1 MFGFIDKE
9 AENNMY
15 NWEYN
20 FLEKHLGKT
29 KFWKLYEGNRVFRY
43 IFKVLAVII
52 IFVLFYI
59 DFSYIKRSIGVLGI
73 PLSLMTYAAYI
84 FLLAM
89 VVNIRSDTT
98 LMVALRIFLDAVLV
112 LAIIGIIYLL
122 VVNNIVP
129 YPVY

>member
-1 MFGFIDKE
+1 
-9 AENNMY
+9 MY

-43 IFKVLAVII
+43 IFKVLAII
-52 IFVLFYI
+52 LIFLSLYI
-59 DFSYIKRSIGVLGI
+59 DMYTKNMGGIFQISISFI
-73 PLSLMTYAAYI
+73 TFFIYI

-98 LMVALRIFLDAVLV
+98 IMVVLRFLLEV
-112 LAIIGIIYLL
+112 IIVFVILGMIYLL
-122 VVNNIVP
+122 VVNNILP
-129 YPVY
+129 YPMY

>member
-1 MFGFIDKE
+1 
-9 AENNMY
+9 MY

-52 IFVLFYI
+52 LFLIFYI
-59 DFSYIKRSIGVLGI
+59 DMYSRKILGI
-73 PLSLMTYAAYI
+73 LQIPISIIVFFIYI

-98 LMVALRIFLDAVLV
+98 IMVVLRFLLEV
-112 LAIIGIIYLL
+112 IIGFVILGMIYLL
-122 VVNNIVP
+122 VVNNILP
-129 YPVY
+129 YPM

>member
-1 MFGFIDKE
+1 MF
-9 AENNMY
+9 

-20 FLEKHLGKT
+20 FLKKHLGKT

-52 IFVLFYI
+52 LFLIFYI
-59 DFSYIKRSIGVLGI
+59 DMYSRRTLGI
-73 PLSLMTYAAYI
+73 FQIPISLIIFFIYI

-98 LMVALRIFLDAVLV
+98 LMVVLRFLLEVIIIF
-112 LAIIGIIYLL
+112 AILGMIYLL
-122 VVNNIVP
+122 VVNNILP
-129 YPVY
+129 YPI

>member
-1 MFGFIDKE
+1 MFLLLC
-9 AENNMY
+9 AN
-15 NWEYN
+15 
-20 FLEKHLGKT
+20 
-29 KFWKLYEGNRVFRY
+29 
-43 IFKVLAVII
+43 
-52 IFVLFYI
+52 FYI
-59 DFSYIKRSIGVLGI
+59 KNMIGILEIPVSIIVI
-73 PLSLMTYAAYI
+73 FIYI

-122 VVNNIVP
+122 VVNNILP

>member
-1 MFGFIDKE
+1 
-9 AENNMY
+9 MY

-52 IFVLFYI
+52 LFLSFYI
-59 DFSYIKRSIGVLGI
+59 DMYSRKTLGI
-73 PLSLMTYAAYI
+73 LQIPISIIIFFIYI
-84 FLLAM
+84 FLMAM

-98 LMVALRIFLDAVLV
+98 IMVVLRFLLEV
-112 LAIIGIIYLL
+112 IIVFVILGMIYLL
-122 VVNNIVP
+122 VVNNILP
-129 YPVY
+129 YPMY

>member
-1 MFGFIDKE
+1 MLRGGTV
-9 AENNMY
+9 NMY

-43 IFKVLAVII
+43 IFKVLAVIL
-52 IFVLFYI
+52 IFLSLYI
-59 DFSYIKRSIGVLGI
+59 DMYTKNMGGIFQISISFI
-73 PLSLMTYAAYI
+73 TFFIYI

-98 LMVALRIFLDAVLV
+98 IMVVLRFLLEV
-112 LAIIGIIYLL
+112 IIVFVILGIIYLL
-122 VVNNIVP
+122 VVNNILP
-129 YPVY
+129 YPM

>member
-1 MFGFIDKE
+1 
-9 AENNMY
+9 MY

-52 IFVLFYI
+52 LFLSFYI
-59 DFSYIKRSIGVLGI
+59 DMYSRKTLGI
-73 PLSLMTYAAYI
+73 LQIPISIIIFFIYI
-84 FLLAM
+84 FLMAM

-98 LMVALRIFLDAVLV
+98 IMVVLRFLLEV
-112 LAIIGIIYLL
+112 IIGFVILGIIYLL
-122 VVNNIVP
+122 VVNNILP
-129 YPVY
+129 YPM

>member
-1 MFGFIDKE
+1 
-9 AENNMY
+9 MY

-52 IFVLFYI
+52 LFLIFYI
-59 DFSYIKRSIGVLGI
+59 DMYSRKILGI
-73 PLSLMTYAAYI
+73 LQIPISIIIFFIYI
-84 FLLAM
+84 FLMAM

-98 LMVALRIFLDAVLV
+98 IMVVLRFLLEV
-112 LAIIGIIYLL
+112 IIGFVILGMIYLL
-122 VVNNIVP
+122 VVNNILP
-129 YPVY
+129 YPM

>member
-1 MFGFIDKE
+1 
-9 AENNMY
+9 MY

-52 IFVLFYI
+52 LFLSFYI
-59 DFSYIKRSIGVLGI
+59 DMYSRKTLGI
-73 PLSLMTYAAYI
+73 LQIPISIIIFFIYI
-84 FLLAM
+84 FLMAM

-98 LMVALRIFLDAVLV
+98 IMVVLRFLLEV
-112 LAIIGIIYLL
+112 IIGFVILGMIYLL
-122 VVNNIVP
+122 VVNNILP
-129 YPVY
+129 YPM

>member
-1 MFGFIDKE
+1 
-9 AENNMY
+9 MY

-29 KFWKLYEGNRVFRY
+29 KFWKLYTGNRVFRY

-52 IFVLFYI
+52 LFLIFYI
-59 DFSYIKRSIGVLGI
+59 DMYSRKILGI
-73 PLSLMTYAAYI
+73 LQIPISIIVFFIYI

-122 VVNNIVP
+122 VVNNILP
-129 YPVY
+129 YPMY

>member
-1 MFGFIDKE
+1 
-9 AENNMY
+9 MY

-20 FLEKHLGKT
+20 FLKKHLGKT

-52 IFVLFYI
+52 LFLSFYI
-59 DFSYIKRSIGVLGI
+59 DMYSRKILGI
-73 PLSLMTYAAYI
+73 LQIPISIIVFFIYI

-98 LMVALRIFLDAVLV
+98 IMVVLRFLLEV
-112 LAIIGIIYLL
+112 IIVFVILGMIYLL
-122 VVNNIVP
+122 VVNNILP
-129 YPVY
+129 YPM

>member
-1 MFGFIDKE
+1 
-9 AENNMY
+9 MY

-52 IFVLFYI
+52 LFLSIYI
-59 DFSYIKRSIGVLGI
+59 DMYSRKTLGI
-73 PLSLMTYAAYI
+73 LQIPISIIIFFIYI
-84 FLLAM
+84 FLMAM

-98 LMVALRIFLDAVLV
+98 IMVVLRFLLEV
-112 LAIIGIIYLL
+112 IIGFVILGMIYLL
-122 VVNNIVP
+122 VVNNILP
-129 YPVY
+129 YPM

>member
-1 MFGFIDKE
+1 
-9 AENNMY
+9 MY

-52 IFVLFYI
+52 LFLSFYI
-59 DFSYIKRSIGVLGI
+59 DMYSRKTLGI
-73 PLSLMTYAAYI
+73 LQIPISIIIFFIYI

-98 LMVALRIFLDAVLV
+98 IMVVLRFLLEV
-112 LAIIGIIYLL
+112 IIVFVILGMIYLL
-122 VVNNIVP
+122 VVNNILP
-129 YPVY
+129 YPM

>member
-9 AENNMY
+9 ADNNMF

-20 FLEKHLGKT
+20 FLKKHLGKT

-52 IFVLFYI
+52 LFLIFYI
-59 DFSYIKRSIGVLGI
+59 DMYSRKILGI
-73 PLSLMTYAAYI
+73 LQIPISIIVFFIYI

-122 VVNNIVP
+122 VVNNILP
-129 YPVY
+129 YPMY

>member
-1 MFGFIDKE
+1 
-9 AENNMY
+9 MY

-52 IFVLFYI
+52 LFLSFYI
-59 DFSYIKRSIGVLGI
+59 DMYSRKTLGI
-73 PLSLMTYAAYI
+73 LQIPISIIIFFIYI

-98 LMVALRIFLDAVLV
+98 IMVVLRFLLEV
-112 LAIIGIIYLL
+112 IIVFVILGMIYLL
-122 VVNNIVP
+122 VVNNILP
-129 YPVY
+129 YPMY

>member
-1 MFGFIDKE
+1 MF
-9 AENNMY
+9 

-43 IFKVLAVII
+43 IFKVLAVILM
-52 IFVLFYI
+52 FLLLCANFYI
-59 DFSYIKRSIGVLGI
+59 KNMIGILEIPVSIIVI
-73 PLSLMTYAAYI
+73 FIYI

-98 LMVALRIFLDAVLV
+98 LMVALRFFLDSVII
-112 LAIIGIIYLL
+112 LAMVGLL
-122 VVNNIVP
+122 CFLITNNIFP
-129 YPVY
+129 RLIL

>member
-1 MFGFIDKE
+1 
-9 AENNMY
+9 MY

-43 IFKVLAVII
+43 IFKVLAVILM
-52 IFVLFYI
+52 FLLLCANFYI
-59 DFSYIKRSIGVLGI
+59 KNMIGILEIPVSIIVI
-73 PLSLMTYAAYI
+73 FIYI

-122 VVNNIVP
+122 VVNNILP

>member
-1 MFGFIDKE
+1 
-9 AENNMY
+9 MY

-52 IFVLFYI
+52 LFLIFYI
-59 DFSYIKRSIGVLGI
+59 DMYSRKILGI
-73 PLSLMTYAAYI
+73 LQIPISIIVFFIYI

-98 LMVALRIFLDAVLV
+98 IMVVLRFLLEV
-112 LAIIGIIYLL
+112 IIVFVILGMIYLL
-122 VVNNIVP
+122 VVNNILP
-129 YPVY
+129 YPM

>member
-1 MFGFIDKE
+1 MF
-9 AENNMY
+9 

-52 IFVLFYI
+52 LFLSFYI
-59 DFSYIKRSIGVLGI
+59 DMYSRKTLGI
-73 PLSLMTYAAYI
+73 LQIPISIIIFFIYI
-84 FLLAM
+84 FLMAM

-98 LMVALRIFLDAVLV
+98 IMVVLRFLLEV
-112 LAIIGIIYLL
+112 IIGFVILGMIYLL
-122 VVNNIVP
+122 VVNNILP
-129 YPVY
+129 YPM

>member
-1 MFGFIDKE
+1 
-9 AENNMY
+9 MY

-52 IFVLFYI
+52 LFLSFYI
-59 DFSYIKRSIGVLGI
+59 YMYSRKTLGI
-73 PLSLMTYAAYI
+73 LQIPISIIIFFIYI
-84 FLLAM
+84 FLMAM

-98 LMVALRIFLDAVLV
+98 IMVVLRFLLEV
-112 LAIIGIIYLL
+112 IIGFVILGMIYLL
-122 VVNNIVP
+122 VVNNILP
-129 YPVY
+129 YPM

>member
-52 IFVLFYI
+52 LFLIFYI
-59 DFSYIKRSIGVLGI
+59 DMYLRKILGI
-73 PLSLMTYAAYI
+73 LQIPISIIVFFIYI

-122 VVNNIVP
+122 VVNNILP
-129 YPVY
+129 YPM

>member
-9 AENNMY
+9 ADNNMF

-20 FLEKHLGKT
+20 FLKKHLGKT

-52 IFVLFYI
+52 LFLIFYI
-59 DFSYIKRSIGVLGI
+59 DMYSRKILGI
-73 PLSLMTYAAYI
+73 LQIPISIIVFFIYI

-122 VVNNIVP
+122 VVNNILP
-129 YPVY
+129 YPM

>member
-1 MFGFIDKE
+1 
-9 AENNMY
+9 MY

-29 KFWKLYEGNRVFRY
+29 KFWKLYTGNRVFRY
-43 IFKVLAVII
+43 IFKVLAVIL
-52 IFVLFYI
+52 IFLSLYI
-59 DFSYIKRSIGVLGI
+59 DMYTKNMGGIFQISISFI
-73 PLSLMTYAAYI
+73 TFFIYI

-122 VVNNIVP
+122 VVNNILP
-129 YPVY
+129 YPM

>member
-1 MFGFIDKE
+1 
-9 AENNMY
+9 MY

-122 VVNNIVP
+122 VVNNILP
-129 YPVY
+129 YPM

>member
-1 MFGFIDKE
+1 MFEFIDKE
-9 AENNMY
+9 AENNMF

-52 IFVLFYI
+52 LFLIFYI
-59 DFSYIKRSIGVLGI
+59 DMYSRRTLGI
-73 PLSLMTYAAYI
+73 LQIPISLIIFFIYV

-122 VVNNIVP
+122 VVNNILP
-129 YPVY
+129 YPI

>member
-1 MFGFIDKE
+1 
-9 AENNMY
+9 MY

-29 KFWKLYEGNRVFRY
+29 KFWKLYTGNRVFRY
-43 IFKVLAVII
+43 IFKVLAVIL
-52 IFVLFYI
+52 IFLSLYI
-59 DFSYIKRSIGVLGI
+59 DMYTKNMGGIFQISISFI
-73 PLSLMTYAAYI
+73 TFFIYI

-98 LMVALRIFLDAVLV
+98 LMVALRIFLDAVIV

-122 VVNNIVP
+122 VVNNILP
-129 YPVY
+129 YPM

>member
-9 AENNMY
+9 ADNNMY

-20 FLEKHLGKT
+20 FLKKHLGKT

-89 VVNIRSDTT
+89 VVNIRSDKTI
-98 LMVALRIFLDAVLV
+98 MVALRFLLEVLIM
-112 LAIIGIIYLL
+112 LTILGAIYLL
-122 VVNNIVP
+122 VVNNILP
-129 YPVY
+129 YPTY

>member
-1 MFGFIDKE
+1 
-9 AENNMY
+9 MY

-52 IFVLFYI
+52 IFITFYI
-59 DFSYIKRSIGVLGI
+59 GLYSRKTLGI
-73 PLSLMTYAAYI
+73 LQIPISLIIFYIYI
-84 FLLAM
+84 FLLSM

-98 LMVALRIFLDAVLV
+98 LMVALRFFLDAVII
-112 LAIIGIIYLL
+112 LAITGIIYLL
-122 VVNNIVP
+122 VVNNILP
-129 YPVY
+129 YPM

>member
-52 IFVLFYI
+52 LFLIFYI
-59 DFSYIKRSIGVLGI
+59 DMYSRRTLGI
-73 PLSLMTYAAYI
+73 LQIPISLIIFFIYI

-89 VVNIRSDTT
+89 VVNIRSDKTI
-98 LMVALRIFLDAVLV
+98 MVALRFLLEVLIIF
-112 LAIIGIIYLL
+112 AILGAIYLL
-122 VVNNIVP
+122 VVNNILP
-129 YPVY
+129 YPMY

>member
-9 AENNMY
+9 ADNNMF

-52 IFVLFYI
+52 LFLIFYI
-59 DFSYIKRSIGVLGI
+59 DMYSRKILGI
-73 PLSLMTYAAYI
+73 LQIPISIIVFFIYI

-98 LMVALRIFLDAVLV
+98 LMVALRIFLDAVLI

-122 VVNNIVP
+122 VVNNILP
-129 YPVY
+129 YPM

>member
-52 IFVLFYI
+52 LFLIFYI
-59 DFSYIKRSIGVLGI
+59 DMYSRRTLGI
-73 PLSLMTYAAYI
+73 LQIPISLIIFFIYI

-122 VVNNIVP
+122 VVNNILP
-129 YPVY
+129 YPIS

>member
-9 AENNMY
+9 ADNNMY

-43 IFKVLAVII
+43 IFKVLAVILM
-52 IFVLFYI
+52 FLLLCANFYI
-59 DFSYIKRSIGVLGI
+59 KNMIGILEIPVSIIVI
-73 PLSLMTYAAYI
+73 FIYI

-98 LMVALRIFLDAVLV
+98 LMVALRFFLDSVII
-112 LAIIGIIYLL
+112 LAMVGLL
-122 VVNNIVP
+122 CFLITNNIFP
-129 YPVY
+129 RPIL

>member
-9 AENNMY
+9 ADNNMF

-20 FLEKHLGKT
+20 FLKKHLGKT
-29 KFWKLYEGNRVFRY
+29 KFWKFYEGNRVFRY

-52 IFVLFYI
+52 LFLIFYI
-59 DFSYIKRSIGVLGI
+59 DMYSRKILGI
-73 PLSLMTYAAYI
+73 LQIPISIIVFFIYI

-122 VVNNIVP
+122 VVNNILP
-129 YPVY
+129 YPM

>member
-1 MFGFIDKE
+1 
-9 AENNMY
+9 MY

-29 KFWKLYEGNRVFRY
+29 KFWKLYTGNRVFRY

-52 IFVLFYI
+52 LFLIFYI
-59 DFSYIKRSIGVLGI
+59 DMYSRKILGI
-73 PLSLMTYAAYI
+73 FQISISFITFFIYI

-98 LMVALRIFLDAVLV
+98 IMVVLRFLLEV
-112 LAIIGIIYLL
+112 IIVFVILGMIYLL
-122 VVNNIVP
+122 VVNNILP
-129 YPVY
+129 YPMY

>member
-9 AENNMY
+9 ADNNMF

-52 IFVLFYI
+52 LFLIFYI
-59 DFSYIKRSIGVLGI
+59 DMYSRKILGI
-73 PLSLMTYAAYI
+73 LQIPISIIVFFIYI

-122 VVNNIVP
+122 VVNNILP
-129 YPVY
+129 YPM